1 MELHVA
7 TNRPHLVGL
16 FEQFTYD
23 VPDVRLAPILLKNFV
38 AHFAGNI

>member
-7 TNRPHLVGL
+7 ANRPHLVGL

-23 VPDVRLAPILLKNFV
+23 VPDGRLAPV
-38 AHFAGNI
+38 AVIQHRRDATH